1 MSGLTPLKLT
11 REKAA
16 DAGLASQSDWTTPAK
31 ENTGSKTNFSQT
43 STVVT
48 YGKNKQE
55 PVLGYIPGKPTATV
69 VRTKSKGGIKRSK
82 RSKSKKNRRTRR
94 R

>member
-1 MSGLTPLKLT
+1 MSGLPPLKLT
-11 REKAA
+11 LEKAA
-16 DAGLASQSDWTTPAK
+16 VSGLATKSDLQTPAK
-31 ENTGSKTNFSQT
+31 PPTASKTNFSTESKLRIIAPDQD
-43 STVVT
+43 
-48 YGKNKQE
+48 
-55 PVLGYIPGKPTATV
+55 KPIDTI

>member
-16 DAGLASQSDWTTPAK
+16 DSGLASQSDWQTPAK
-31 ENTGSKTNFSQT
+31 GSTGSKINFST
-43 STVVT
+43 ESTVRT
-48 YGKNKQE
+48 IAPGRQE
-55 PVLGYIPGKPTATV
+55 AILGYTPGKATTTI

>member
-1 MSGLTPLKLT
+1 MSGLPPLKLT

-16 DAGLASQSDWTTPAK
+16 VSGLATKSDLETPAK
-31 ENTGSKTNFSQT
+31 PSTASKTTFSTQ
-43 STVVT
+43 STARIIDPG
-48 YGKNKQE
+48 GK
-55 PVLGYIPGKPTATV
+55 TTDTV

>member
-1 MSGLTPLKLT
+1 MSTLTPLKLT

-16 DAGLASQSDWTTPAK
+16 DAGLASQGDWNTPDK
-31 ENTGSKTNFSQT
+31 SSTGSKTNFSQT

-48 YGKNKQE
+48 YGKNHQE
-55 PVLGYIPGKPTATV
+55 PVLGYMPGKPTATV

-82 RSKSKKNRRTRR
+82 RFKSKKNRRTRR

>member
-1 MSGLTPLKLT
+1 MSGLPPLKLT

-16 DAGLASQSDWTTPAK
+16 VSGLATKSDLQTPAK
-31 ENTGSKTNFSQT
+31 PSTASKINFST
-43 STVVT
+43 ESKLRTIDP
-48 YGKNKQE
+48 G
-55 PVLGYIPGKPTATV
+55 GKPMDTI

>member
-1 MSGLTPLKLT
+1 MSGLPPLKLT

-16 DAGLASQSDWTTPAK
+16 VSGLATKSDLQTPAK
-31 ENTGSKTNFSQT
+31 PSTASKINFST
-43 STVVT
+43 ESKLRTIDP
-48 YGKNKQE
+48 G
-55 PVLGYIPGKPTATV
+55 GKPMDTI
-69 VRTKSKGGIKRSK
+69 VRTKSKGGIKRTK